1 MNILTT
7 LKKSI
12 IGGFLIGFGGTVYLN
27 MDNKIVAAF
36 LFGLGLFT
44 IINFEL
50 NLYTGKIGYLSKE
63 NWREI
68 LLTLIGNF
76 IGTNLFAFL
85 VLQTRLAGKLKEVV
99 APAVELKLSDNLLST
114 FILAIFCG
122 ILMSIAVGPFKKL
135 PNILGTL
142 AVFLCVAVF
151 ILAGFEHCVA
161 NMFFFALSSSPAD
174 YLLTLLVAIAGNS
187 LGGIAF
193 YRLTK
198 IKEAEV

>member
-63 NWREI
+63 NWKEI

-85 VLQTRLAGKLKEVV
+85 VLQTRLAGKLKEAV

-122 ILMSIAVGPFKKL
+122 ILMSIAVGTFKKL

-198 IKEAEV
+198 LKEAEA

>member
-99 APAVELKLSDNLLST
+99 APAVELKLSDKLLST

-122 ILMSIAVGPFKKL
+122 ILMSIAVGTFKKL

-198 IKEAEV
+198 IKEAET

>member
-63 NWREI
+63 NWKEI

-85 VLQTRLAGKLKEVV
+85 VLQTRLAGKLKEAV

-122 ILMSIAVGPFKKL
+122 ILMSIAVGTFKKL

-142 AVFLCVAVF
+142 AVFLCVAIF

-198 IKEAEV
+198 IKEAEA

>member
-50 NLYTGKIGYLSKE
+50 NLYTGKIGSLSKE
-63 NWREI
+63 NWKEI

-122 ILMSIAVGPFKKL
+122 ILMSIAVGTFKKL

-198 IKEAEV
+198 IKEAET

>member
-63 NWREI
+63 NWKEI

-85 VLQTRLAGKLKEVV
+85 VLQTRLAGKLKEAV

-122 ILMSIAVGPFKKL
+122 ILMSIAVGTFKKL

-142 AVFLCVAVF
+142 AVNLCVPVF

-198 IKEAEV
+198 IKEAEA

>member
-63 NWREI
+63 NWKEI

-85 VLQTRLAGKLKEVV
+85 VLQTRLAGKLKEAV
-99 APAVELKLSDNLLST
+99 APAVELKLPDNLLST

-122 ILMSIAVGPFKKL
+122 ILMSIAVGTFKKL

-198 IKEAEV
+198 IKEAEA

>member
-85 VLQTRLAGKLKEVV
+85 VLQTRLAGKLKEAV

-122 ILMSIAVGPFKKL
+122 ILMSIAVGTFKKL

-198 IKEAEV
+198 IKEAET

>member
-12 IGGFLIGFGGTVYLN
+12 IGGFLIGLGGTVYSN

-63 NWREI
+63 NWKEI

-85 VLQTRLAGKLKEVV
+85 VLQTRLAGKLKEAV

-122 ILMSIAVGPFKKL
+122 ILMSIAVGTFKKL

-198 IKEAEV
+198 IKEAEA

>member
-44 IINFEL
+44 IINCEL

-63 NWREI
+63 NWKEI

-85 VLQTRLAGKLKEVV
+85 VLQTRLAGKLKETV

-122 ILMSIAVGPFKKL
+122 ILMSIAVGTFKKL

-174 YLLTLLVAIAGNS
+174 YLLTLLIAIAGNS

-198 IKEAEV
+198 IKEAEA

>member
-1 MNILTT
+1 MKILTT

-63 NWREI
+63 NWKEI

-85 VLQTRLAGKLKEVV
+85 VLQTRLAGKLKEAV

-122 ILMSIAVGPFKKL
+122 ILMSIAVGTFKKL

-198 IKEAEV
+198 IKEAEA

>member
-63 NWREI
+63 NWGEI

-85 VLQTRLAGKLKEVV
+85 VLQTRLAGKLKEAV

-122 ILMSIAVGPFKKL
+122 ILMSIAVGTFKKL

>member
-27 MDNKIVAAF
+27 MDNKIVASF

-122 ILMSIAVGPFKKL
+122 ILMSIAVGTFKKL

>member
-63 NWREI
+63 NWKEI

-85 VLQTRLAGKLKEVV
+85 VLQTRLAGKLKETV

-122 ILMSIAVGPFKKL
+122 ILMSIAVGTFKKL

-198 IKEAEV
+198 IKEAEA

>member
-1 MNILTT
+1 MKHEYFDNIE
-7 LKKSI
+7 KKSI

-85 VLQTRLAGKLKEVV
+85 VLQTRLAGK
-99 APAVELKLSDNLLST
+99 
-114 FILAIFCG
+114 
-122 ILMSIAVGPFKKL
+122 FKR
-135 PNILGTL
+135 
-142 AVFLCVAVF
+142 
-151 ILAGFEHCVA
+151 
-161 NMFFFALSSSPAD
+161 SSCS
-174 YLLTLLVAIAGNS
+174 GR
-187 LGGIAF
+187 G
-193 YRLTK
+193 TK
-198 IKEAEV
+198 ICLTIC

>member
-63 NWREI
+63 NWKEI

-85 VLQTRLAGKLKEVV
+85 VLQTRLAGKLKEAV

-122 ILMSIAVGPFKKL
+122 ILMSIAVGTFKKL

>member
-27 MDNKIVAAF
+27 MDNKIVASF

-63 NWREI
+63 NWKEI
-68 LLTLIGNF
+68 LLTLVGNF
-76 IGTNLFAFL
+76 IGTNVFAFL
-85 VLQTRLAGKLKEVV
+85 VLQTRLAEKLKEAV

-114 FILAIFCG
+114 FILGIFCG
-122 ILMSIAVGPFKKL
+122 ILMYIAVGTFKKL

-174 YLLTLLVAIAGNS
+174 YLLPLLVTIAGNS

-198 IKEAEV
+198 TKDAAA

>member
-63 NWREI
+63 NWKEI

-85 VLQTRLAGKLKEVV
+85 VLQTRLAGKLKEAV

-122 ILMSIAVGPFKKL
+122 ILMSIAVGTFKKV

-198 IKEAEV
+198 IKEAEA

>member
-1 MNILTT
+1 
-7 LKKSI
+7 
-12 IGGFLIGFGGTVYLN
+12 

-63 NWREI
+63 NWKEI

-85 VLQTRLAGKLKEVV
+85 VLQTRLAGKLKEAV

-122 ILMSIAVGPFKKL
+122 ILMSIAVGTFKKL

-198 IKEAEV
+198 IKEAEA

>member
-85 VLQTRLAGKLKEVV
+85 VLQTSLAGKLKEVV
-99 APAVELKLSDNLLST
+99 A
-114 FILAIFCG
+114 
-122 ILMSIAVGPFKKL
+122 
-135 PNILGTL
+135 ILGTL

-198 IKEAEV
+198 IKEAET

>member
-27 MDNKIVAAF
+27 MDNKIVASF

-63 NWREI
+63 NWKEI

-76 IGTNLFAFL
+76 IGTNVFAFL
-85 VLQTRLAGKLKEVV
+85 VLQTRLAEKLKEAV
-99 APAVELKLSDNLLST
+99 APAVALKLSDNLLST
-114 FILAIFCG
+114 FILGIFCG
-122 ILMSIAVGPFKKL
+122 ILMYIAVGTFKKL

-174 YLLTLLVAIAGNS
+174 YLLPLLVTIAGNS

-198 IKEAEV
+198 SKEATV

>member
-50 NLYTGKIGYLSKE
+50 NLYTGKIGSLSKE
-63 NWREI
+63 NWKEI

-85 VLQTRLAGKLKEVV
+85 VLQTRLAGKLKEAV

-122 ILMSIAVGPFKKL
+122 ILMSIAVGTFKKL

-198 IKEAEV
+198 IKEAEA

>member
-85 VLQTRLAGKLKEVV
+85 VLQTRLAGKLKEAV

-122 ILMSIAVGPFKKL
+122 ILMSIAVGTFKKL

-198 IKEAEV
+198 IKEAEA

>member
-68 LLTLIGNF
+68 LLCVSRT
-76 IGTNLFAFL
+76 
-85 VLQTRLAGKLKEVV
+85 
-99 APAVELKLSDNLLST
+99 SDT
-114 FILAIFCG
+114 PCRKI
-122 ILMSIAVGPFKKL
+122 KR
-135 PNILGTL
+135 
-142 AVFLCVAVF
+142 
-151 ILAGFEHCVA
+151 
-161 NMFFFALSSSPAD
+161 SSCS
-174 YLLTLLVAIAGNS
+174 GR
-187 LGGIAF
+187 G
-193 YRLTK
+193 TK
-198 IKEAEV
+198 IV

>member
-12 IGGFLIGFGGTVYLN
+12 IGGFLIGFGRTVYLN

-122 ILMSIAVGPFKKL
+122 ILMSIAVGTFKKL

-198 IKEAEV
+198 IKEAET

>member
-27 MDNKIVAAF
+27 MDNKIVASF

-63 NWREI
+63 NWKEI
-68 LLTLIGNF
+68 LLTLVGNF
-76 IGTNLFAFL
+76 IGTNVFAFL
-85 VLQTRLAGKLKEVV
+85 VLQTRLAEKLKEAV

-114 FILAIFCG
+114 FILGIFCG
-122 ILMSIAVGPFKKL
+122 ILMYIAVGTFKKL

-174 YLLTLLVAIAGNS
+174 YLLPRLVTIAGNS

-198 IKEAEV
+198 TK

>member
-36 LFGLGLFT
+36 LCGLGLFT

-122 ILMSIAVGPFKKL
+122 ILMSIAVGTFKKL

-198 IKEAEV
+198 IKEAET

>member
-1 MNILTT
+1 MNFLTT

-27 MDNKIVAAF
+27 MDNKIVASF

-63 NWREI
+63 NWKEVF
-68 LLTLIGNF
+68 LTLIGNF
-76 IGTNLFAFL
+76 IGTNFFAFL
-85 VLQTRLAGKLKEVV
+85 VLQTRLAEKLKDAA
-99 APAVELKLSDNLLST
+99 APAVALKLSDNLLST
-114 FILAIFCG
+114 FILGIFCG
-122 ILMSIAVGPFKKL
+122 ILMYIAVGTFKKL

-174 YLLTLLVAIAGNS
+174 YLLPLLVTIAGNS

-198 IKEAEV
+198 TKETTV

>member
-1 MNILTT
+1 MNFLTT

-27 MDNKIVAAF
+27 MDNKIVASF

-63 NWREI
+63 NWKEVF
-68 LLTLIGNF
+68 LTLIGNF

-85 VLQTRLAGKLKEVV
+85 VLQTRLAEKLKDAV
-99 APAVELKLSDNLLST
+99 APAVALKLSDNLLST
-114 FILAIFCG
+114 FILGIFCG
-122 ILMSIAVGPFKKL
+122 ILMYIAVGTFKKL

-174 YLLTLLVAIAGNS
+174 YLLPLLVTVAGNS

-198 IKEAEV
+198 TKETTV

>member
-76 IGTNLFAFL
+76 IGTNLFALL

-122 ILMSIAVGPFKKL
+122 ILMSIAVGTFKKL

-198 IKEAEV
+198 IKEAET

>member
-122 ILMSIAVGPFKKL
+122 ILMSIAVGTFKKL

-161 NMFFFALSSSPAD
+161 NMLFFALSSSPAD

>member
-85 VLQTRLAGKLKEVV
+85 VLQTRLAGKLKEAV

-122 ILMSIAVGPFKKL
+122 ILMSIAVGTFKKL

>member
-27 MDNKIVAAF
+27 MDKRSVAAF

-85 VLQTRLAGKLKEVV
+85 VLQTRLAGKLKEAV

-122 ILMSIAVGPFKKL
+122 ILMSIAVGTFKKL

>member
-63 NWREI
+63 NWKEI

-85 VLQTRLAGKLKEVV
+85 VLQTRLAGKLKEAV

-122 ILMSIAVGPFKKL
+122 ILMSIAVGTFKKL

-198 IKEAEV
+198 IKEAEA

>member
-63 NWREI
+63 YWKEI

-85 VLQTRLAGKLKEVV
+85 VLQTRLAGKLKEAV

-122 ILMSIAVGPFKKL
+122 ILMSIAVGTFKKL

-198 IKEAEV
+198 IKEAEA

>member
-63 NWREI
+63 NWKEI

-85 VLQTRLAGKLKEVV
+85 VLQTRLAGKLKEAV

-122 ILMSIAVGPFKKL
+122 ILMSIAVGTFKKF

-198 IKEAEV
+198 IKEAEA

>member
-76 IGTNLFAFL
+76 IGTNLFAW
-85 VLQTRLAGKLKEVV
+85 
-99 APAVELKLSDNLLST
+99 N
-114 FILAIFCG
+114 
-122 ILMSIAVGPFKKL
+122 
-135 PNILGTL
+135 
-142 AVFLCVAVF
+142 
-151 ILAGFEHCVA
+151 
-161 NMFFFALSSSPAD
+161 
-174 YLLTLLVAIAGNS
+174 
-187 LGGIAF
+187 
-193 YRLTK
+193 
-198 IKEAEV
+198 

>member
-122 ILMSIAVGPFKKL
+122 ILMSIAVGTFKKL

-198 IKEAEV
+198 IKET

>member
-63 NWREI
+63 NWKEI

-85 VLQTRLAGKLKEVV
+85 VLQTRLAGKLKEAV

-122 ILMSIAVGPFKKL
+122 ILMSIAVGTFKKL

-193 YRLTK
+193 LSL
-198 IKEAEV
+198 IHI

>member
-63 NWREI
+63 NWKEI

-85 VLQTRLAGKLKEVV
+85 VLQTRLAGKLKEAV

-122 ILMSIAVGPFKKL
+122 ILMSIAVGTFKKL

-142 AVFLCVAVF
+142 AVFLCVAIF